1 MTIQGVHGVLQTLL
15 TEPVESGSEDAKNR
29 QRSSRKKAKPATSS
43 RPATKARLG
52 RPPQSSASST
62 GRQKVTVRIRPDLI
76 DAYRD
81 QSWDARCSLSRL
93 VEKAMSEY
101 LRQSRDQG

>member
-1 MTIQGVHGVLQTLL
+1 MTVQGVNGVLQTLL
-15 TEPVESGSEDAKNR
+15 TEPVKSANERESPRKR
-29 QRSSRKKAKPATSS
+29 IKTVSSD

-62 GRQKVTVRIRPDLI
+62 ARQKVTVRIRPDLI

-81 QSWDARCSLSRL
+81 QSWEARCSLSRL

-101 LRQSRDQG
+101 RRQFGD